1 MVVEKQASMVAD
13 EDGVAGCALQVQWW
27 CFRRERRSAVVLMV
41 NLYLVRSAAVV
52 RDSLAWWLALLLQVV
67 RSGFWLPS
75 LAKKIT

>member
-1 MVVEKQASMVAD
+1 
-13 EDGVAGCALQVQWW
+13 
-27 CFRRERRSAVVLMV
+27 MV